1 MRWLCL
7 AILAIPLAGC
17 ALPPAVTIASLALDA
32 GSYVVSGKTMTDH
45 GLSIVAQKD
54 CRLIGVLQG
63 QVCEERPE
71 YDTTV
76 VATLQPLPGDGERR
90 IAGQTRERGTPSR
103 RVQLSYLGDGLEGL
117 TSVAKAARPTLALAF
132 ISDGVQAATPDPLNA
147 AGYLT
152 AGPVP
157 ALRLVASNASGLR
170 GG

>member
-45 GLSIVAQKD
+45 GLSMVAQKD

-63 QVCEERPE
+63 QVCKERPQF
-71 YDTTV
+71 DTTV
-76 VATLQPLPGDGERR
+76 VATLQPLPGDRR
-90 IAGQTRERGTPSR
+90 MAGQTREPGTRPPR
-103 RVQLSYLGDGLEGL
+103 IQLSYLGDGIEGL
-117 TSVAKAARPTLALAF
+117 APTATARDAALSLTF
-132 ISDGVQAATPDPLNA
+132 ISDGVMRATADPLGE

-152 AGPVP
+152 AGPIP
-157 ALRLVASNASGLR
+157 AARLVASSASGLR